1 MDSVKENKEIQNLR
15 KENSKH
21 LKTINELKFK
31 RAISLNYFKT
41 GKQLKLQKKK
51 YLIWKAIQIKKN
63 FRTCGKKT

>member
-41 GKQLKLQKKK
+41 GKQSKL
-51 YLIWKAIQIKKN
+51 
-63 FRTCGKKT
+63 